1 MKLQA
6 KGLIPI
12 IAVLFAVTMLQSCFK
27 DPAYPENSIEGTWRC
42 QENSG
47 PYGYRQYNVN
57 VDRDTYDTARY
68 TIFNLYNLGLNF
80 ETYTQLSDSTL
91 TILMTN
97 SPETSI
103 SGFGIVHPKFK
114 GIRWEFNVGSAGF
127 VEAEFYRP

>member
-6 KGLIPI
+6 KWVTVI
-12 IAVLFAVTMLQSCFK
+12 IALMLAVTLLQACIK

-47 PYGYRQYNVN
+47 PYNYRQYNVN
-57 VDRDTYDTARY
+57 VERDAYDTTRY

-91 TILMTN
+91 TIIMTN

-103 SGFGIVHPKFK
+103 SGHGVVHPSFK
-114 GIRWEFNVGSAGF
+114 GQIQ
-127 VEAEFYRP
+127 